1 MQRTFDHWRS
11 WQQHRRHVLG
21 RAIGHLGGYSKKL
34 CFHSWRR
41 ASQASSQQRAK
52 SSSHYSRTTRHRVL
66 LAWADAAVV
75 SRSKVGWVLSAPC
88 CIAHNAWPRVT
99 PACAERTALHLPALL
114 RVLYQHM

>member
-75 SRSKVGWVLSAPC
+75 SRSKVGWMLAVSC
-88 CIAHNAWPRVT
+88 FF
-99 PACAERTALHLPALL
+99 
-114 RVLYQHM
+114 